1 MLQKEFEQLT
11 GIKVSEEDFERI
23 NEMYIEA
30 GNMDKKSFCE
40 AYKKGDF
47 LSVVPTVIETVKRT
61 ANFEGYQEGQD
72 EIHDLKMQIAAKDEV
87 IREKDEL
94 LQALEDIELLQAL
107 EDIKKAVKEYMNLG
121 QYDKVLTFKPL
132 FLIKGDETDWV
143 AILCNIARSND

>member
-11 GIKVSEEDFERI
+11 GIKVSKEDFERI

-40 AYKKGDF
+40 AYKKGYF

-94 LQALEDIELLQAL
+94 LQAQL
-107 EDIKKAVKEYMNLG
+107 EDIKKAIKEYMNLG
-121 QYDKVLTFKPL
+121 QYDKVLAFKPL
-132 FLIKGDETDWV
+132 FLIKGDETGWV

>member
-61 ANFEGYQEGQD
+61 ANFEDYQEGQD

-94 LQALEDIELLQAL
+94 LQAQL
-107 EDIKKAVKEYMNLG
+107 EDIKKAIKEYMNLG
-121 QYDKVLTFKPL
+121 QYDKVLAFKPL
-132 FLIKGDETDWV
+132 FLIKGDETGWV

>member
-11 GIKVSEEDFERI
+11 GIKVSEEDFEKI

-47 LSVVPTVIETVKRT
+47 LSVVPTIIETVKRT

-87 IREKDEL
+87 IREKDEVIR
-94 LQALEDIELLQAL
+94 EKDELLQAQL
-107 EDIKKAVKEYMNLG
+107 EDIKKAIKEYMNLG
-121 QYDKVLTFKPL
+121 QYDKVLAFKPL
-132 FLIKGDETDWV
+132 FLIKGDETGWV

>member
-11 GIKVSEEDFERI
+11 GIKVSEEDFEKI

-61 ANFEGYQEGQD
+61 ANYEGYQEGQD

-94 LQALEDIELLQAL
+94 LQAQL
-107 EDIKKAVKEYMNLG
+107 EDIKKAIKEYMNLG
-121 QYDKVLTFKPL
+121 QYDKVLAFKPL
-132 FLIKGDETDWV
+132 FYTKGDETGWV

>member
-11 GIKVSEEDFERI
+11 GIKVSEEDFETI

-72 EIHDLKMQIAAKDEV
+72 EIHDLKMQIAAKDDV

-94 LQALEDIELLQAL
+94 LQAQL
-107 EDIKKAVKEYMNLG
+107 EDIKKAIKEYMNLG
-121 QYDKVLTFKPL
+121 QYDKVLAFKPL
-132 FLIKGDETDWV
+132 FLIKGDETGWV

>member
-11 GIKVSEEDFERI
+11 GIKVSEEDFETI

-40 AYKKGDF
+40 AYKKEDF

-94 LQALEDIELLQAL
+94 LQAQL
-107 EDIKKAVKEYMNLG
+107 EDIKKAIKEYMNLG
-121 QYDKVLTFKPL
+121 QYDKVLAFKPL
-132 FLIKGDETDWV
+132 FLIKGDETGWV

>member
-11 GIKVSEEDFERI
+11 GIKVSEEDFETI

-61 ANFEGYQEGQD
+61 ADFEGYQKGQD

-94 LQALEDIELLQAL
+94 LQAQL
-107 EDIKKAVKEYMNLG
+107 EDIKKVIKEYMNLG
-121 QYDKVLTFKPL
+121 QYDKVLAFKPL
-132 FLIKGDETDWV
+132 FLIKGDETGWV

>member
-11 GIKVSEEDFERI
+11 GIKVSEEDFETI
-23 NEMYIEA
+23 NEMYIKT

-61 ANFEGYQEGQD
+61 ANYEGYQEGLD

-94 LQALEDIELLQAL
+94 LQAQL
-107 EDIKKAVKEYMNLG
+107 EDIKKAIKEYMNLG
-121 QYDKVLTFKPL
+121 QYDKVLAFKPL
-132 FLIKGDETDWV
+132 FLIKGDETGWV
-143 AILCNIARSND
+143 AILCNIARSNV

>member
-11 GIKVSEEDFERI
+11 GIKVLEEDFEKI

-72 EIHDLKMQIAAKDEV
+72 EIHDLKMQIAAKDDV

-94 LQALEDIELLQAL
+94 LQAQL
-107 EDIKKAVKEYMNLG
+107 EDIKKAIKEYMNLG
-121 QYDKVLTFKPL
+121 QYDKVLAFKPL
-132 FLIKGDETDWV
+132 FLIKGDETGWV

>member
-94 LQALEDIELLQAL
+94 LQAQL
-107 EDIKKAVKEYMNLG
+107 EDIKKAIKEYMNLG
-121 QYDKVLTFKPL
+121 QYDKVLAFKPL
-132 FLIKGDETDWV
+132 FLIKGDETGRV

>member
-11 GIKVSEEDFERI
+11 DIKASEEDFEKI

-61 ANFEGYQEGQD
+61 ANYEGYQEGQD

-94 LQALEDIELLQAL
+94 LQAQL
-107 EDIKKAVKEYMNLG
+107 EDIKKAIKEYMNLG
-121 QYDKVLTFKPL
+121 QYDKVLAFKPL
-132 FLIKGDETDWV
+132 FL
-143 AILCNIARSND
+143 

>member
-11 GIKVSEEDFERI
+11 GIKVSEEDFEKI

-40 AYKKGDF
+40 AYKKRDF
-47 LSVVPTVIETVKRT
+47 LSVVLTVIETVKRT
-61 ANFEGYQEGQD
+61 ANYEGYQEGQD

-94 LQALEDIELLQAL
+94 LQAQL
-107 EDIKKAVKEYMNLG
+107 EDIKKAIKEYINLG
-121 QYDKVLTFKPL
+121 QYDKVLAFKPL
-132 FLIKGDETDWV
+132 FLIKGDETGWV

>member
-11 GIKVSEEDFERI
+11 GIKVSEEDFEKI

-87 IREKDEL
+87 IRERTNYFKHNL
-94 LQALEDIELLQAL
+94 KIL
-107 EDIKKAVKEYMNLG
+107 KKLSRN
-121 QYDKVLTFKPL
+121 T
-132 FLIKGDETDWV
+132 
-143 AILCNIARSND
+143 

>member
-94 LQALEDIELLQAL
+94 LQAQL
-107 EDIKKAVKEYMNLG
+107 EDIKKAIKEYMNLG
-121 QYDKVLTFKPL
+121 QYDKVLAFKPL
-132 FLIKGDETDWV
+132 FLIKGDETGWV

>member
-11 GIKVSEEDFERI
+11 GIKVSEEDFEKI

-72 EIHDLKMQIAAKDEV
+72 EIHDLKMQIAAKDEAIREKDEV

-94 LQALEDIELLQAL
+94 LQAQL
-107 EDIKKAVKEYMNLG
+107 EDIKKAIKEYMNLG
-121 QYDKVLTFKPL
+121 QYDKVLAFKPL
-132 FLIKGDETDWV
+132 FLIKGDETGWV

>member
-11 GIKVSEEDFERI
+11 GIKVSEEYFEKI

-61 ANFEGYQEGQD
+61 ANYEGYQEGQD

-94 LQALEDIELLQAL
+94 LQAQL
-107 EDIKKAVKEYMNLG
+107 EDIKKAIKEYMNLG
-121 QYDKVLTFKPL
+121 QYDKVLAFKPL
-132 FLIKGDETDWV
+132 FLIKGDETGWV

>member
-11 GIKVSEEDFERI
+11 GIKVSEEDFEKI

-61 ANFEGYQEGQD
+61 ANHEGYQEGQD

-94 LQALEDIELLQAL
+94 LQAQL
-107 EDIKKAVKEYMNLG
+107 EDIKKAIKEYMNLG
-121 QYDKVLTFKPL
+121 QYDKVLAFKPL
-132 FLIKGDETDWV
+132 FLIKGDETGWV

>member
-11 GIKVSEEDFERI
+11 GIKISEEDFEKI
-23 NEMYIEA
+23 NEMHIEA

-94 LQALEDIELLQAL
+94 LQAQL
-107 EDIKKAVKEYMNLG
+107 EDIKKAIKEYMNLG
-121 QYDKVLTFKPL
+121 QYDKVLAFKPL
-132 FLIKGDETDWV
+132 FLIKGDETGWV

>member
-11 GIKVSEEDFERI
+11 GIKVSEEDFETI

-61 ANFEGYQEGQD
+61 ANFEGYQKGQD

-94 LQALEDIELLQAL
+94 LQAQL
-107 EDIKKAVKEYMNLG
+107 EDIKKAIKEYMNLG
-121 QYDKVLTFKPL
+121 QYDKVLAFKPL
-132 FLIKGDETDWV
+132 FLIKGDETGWV

>member
-11 GIKVSEEDFERI
+11 GIKVSEEDFEKI

-30 GNMDKKSFCE
+30 GNIDKKSFCE

-94 LQALEDIELLQAL
+94 LQAQL
-107 EDIKKAVKEYMNLG
+107 EDIKKAIKEYMNLG
-121 QYDKVLTFKPL
+121 QYDKVLAFKPL
-132 FLIKGDETDWV
+132 FLIKGDETGWV

>member
-11 GIKVSEEDFERI
+11 GIKISEEDFEKI
-23 NEMYIEA
+23 NEMHIEA

-87 IREKDEL
+87 IREKDEVIR
-94 LQALEDIELLQAL
+94 EKDELLQAQL
-107 EDIKKAVKEYMNLG
+107 EDIKKAIKEYMNLG
-121 QYDKVLTFKPL
+121 QYDKVLAFKPL
-132 FLIKGDETDWV
+132 FLIKGDETGWV

>member
-11 GIKVSEEDFERI
+11 GIKVSEEDFEKI

-94 LQALEDIELLQAL
+94 LQAQL
-107 EDIKKAVKEYMNLG
+107 EDIKKAIKEYINLG
-121 QYDKVLTFKPL
+121 QYDKVLAFKPL
-132 FLIKGDETDWV
+132 FLIKGDETGWV

>member
-11 GIKVSEEDFERI
+11 GIKVSEEDFEKI

-94 LQALEDIELLQAL
+94 LQAQL
-107 EDIKKAVKEYMNLG
+107 EDIKKAIKKYMNLG
-121 QYDKVLTFKPL
+121 QYDKVLAFKPL
-132 FLIKGDETDWV
+132 FLIKGDETGWV

>member
-11 GIKVSEEDFERI
+11 GIKVSKEDFERI

-30 GNMDKKSFCE
+30 GNMDKKSFFE

-94 LQALEDIELLQAL
+94 LQAQL
-107 EDIKKAVKEYMNLG
+107 EDIKKAIKEYMNLG
-121 QYDKVLTFKPL
+121 QYDKVLAFKPL
-132 FLIKGDETDWV
+132 FLIKGDETGWV

>member
-94 LQALEDIELLQAL
+94 LQAQL
-107 EDIKKAVKEYMNLG
+107 EDIKKAIKSYMNLG
-121 QYDKVLTFKPL
+121 QYDKVLAFKPL
-132 FLIKGDETDWV
+132 FLIKGDETGWV

>member
-1 MLQKEFEQLT
+1 MLQKKFEQLT
-11 GIKVSEEDFERI
+11 GIKVSEEDFEKI
-23 NEMYIEA
+23 NENIEA

-94 LQALEDIELLQAL
+94 LQAQL
-107 EDIKKAVKEYMNLG
+107 EDIKKLSRN
-121 QYDKVLTFKPL
+121 T
-132 FLIKGDETDWV
+132 
-143 AILCNIARSND
+143 

>member
-11 GIKVSEEDFERI
+11 GIKVSEEDFEKI

-94 LQALEDIELLQAL
+94 LQAQL
-107 EDIKKAVKEYMNLG
+107 EDIKKAIKEYMNLG
-121 QYDKVLTFKPL
+121 QYDKVLAFKQL
-132 FLIKGDETDWV
+132 FLIKGDETGWV